1 MFQNYLKI
9 AWRNLL
15 RHKSTGLINIGGLT
29 IGMGVAIMIGL
40 WMHDE
45 LTFDRYH
52 ENYDRL
58 AQVYIHQ
65 TFNDKTGTGQAVSLP
80 VEPTLRNEFSSDFD
94 GMALT
99 SWTFDHTLQAGEKIL
114 LKSGAY
120 AQPDFPS
127 LFSLKMRSGNY
138 ADALSKPQ
146 SIILSQSLAKAL
158 FGEEDP
164 MGKTIRFDASENL
177 KVTGVFEDLPKN
189 TSQHEIGFLV
199 DWVEYETQQGWVKQS
214 KDNWGNHSFQ
224 LYVQLA
230 EGADVESVSR
240 KIKDIEKPHRAE
252 GDPAY
257 FLFPMSRW
265 HLYAEF
271 QDGVNTGGR
280 IQYVRLFGLIGVF
293 VLLLA
298 CINFMNLSTARS
310 EKRAKEVGIRKTIG
324 SVRGQ
329 LVGQFLSESLLV
341 AFLSLV
347 LAVALVQ
354 LSLGWFNELADK
366 DMEIPW
372 ASPVFWALLVGFA
385 LITGILAGSYP
396 AFYLSSFQPLKVLKG
411 TFRAGQAGALP
422 RQVLVTLQFTVS
434 VALIIGTIVVFK
446 QIEHAKNR
454 PVGYDRSSLIQV
466 RANTELEGKNDLL
479 RENLLKTGVV
489 EETAVSSGPI
499 TNIWSNQI
507 GFDWE
512 GKAPE
517 FEPTFGTTA
526 CSYEFGKTVGWNI
539 VEGRDFSREHGT
551 DSTALVLN
559 EAAVQLTGLTD
570 IVGKTIR
577 WDSVAF
583 TVIGVVQNMV
593 MESPWKPIKP
603 TIFFLDPT
611 WVNMYTVRLKP
622 ALPVQEALAGV
633 KAVFEKMAPNT
644 PFEYKFVDEEYD
656 LKFQAEERIGQLARV
671 FAFLAIFISC
681 LGLFGL
687 SAYVAEQRTKEIGVR
702 KVLGATVADLWAM
715 QSKGFVGLV
724 ILSCLIAAPIAWYY
738 LDGWLADYDYR
749 IELGWGVFAVAAV
762 LALVVTLLTVSFQ
775 SIKAALANPVKSLRS
790 E

>member
-120 AQPDFPS
+120 AQTDFPS

-354 LSLGWFNELADK
+354 LSLGWFNELADT

-411 TFRAGQAGALP
+411 TFRGRRERCRGRCWSLRSSRYP
-422 RQVLVTLQFTVS
+422 W
-434 VALIIGTIVVFK
+434 
-446 QIEHAKNR
+446 
-454 PVGYDRSSLIQV
+454 RSSLV
-466 RANTELEGKNDLL
+466 P
-479 RENLLKTGVV
+479 
-489 EETAVSSGPI
+489 SS
-499 TNIWSNQI
+499 
-507 GFDWE
+507 
-512 GKAPE
+512 
-517 FEPTFGTTA
+517 
-526 CSYEFGKTVGWNI
+526 
-539 VEGRDFSREHGT
+539 FS
-551 DSTALVLN
+551 
-559 EAAVQLTGLTD
+559 
-570 IVGKTIR
+570 
-577 WDSVAF
+577 
-583 TVIGVVQNMV
+583 
-593 MESPWKPIKP
+593 
-603 TIFFLDPT
+603 
-611 WVNMYTVRLKP
+611 
-622 ALPVQEALAGV
+622 
-633 KAVFEKMAPNT
+633 
-644 PFEYKFVDEEYD
+644 
-656 LKFQAEERIGQLARV
+656 
-671 FAFLAIFISC
+671 
-681 LGLFGL
+681 
-687 SAYVAEQRTKEIGVR
+687 
-702 KVLGATVADLWAM
+702 
-715 QSKGFVGLV
+715 SK
-724 ILSCLIAAPIAWYY
+724 
-738 LDGWLADYDYR
+738 
-749 IELGWGVFAVAAV
+749 
-762 LALVVTLLTVSFQ
+762 
-775 SIKAALANPVKSLRS
+775 
-790 E
+790 